1 MMEKSRFERDIA
13 TLRKRNADLNLLRT
27 QFSVHEERSW
37 SVQST
42 STQAQSK
49 VRRLATVR
57 RAASMLH
64 ETLKTAWSCSDT
76 THVRHSIKLCI
87 DCESKE
93 IAGPVTLDMALS
105 SEIAKQQRYAQAQ
118 PTQ

>member
-1 MMEKSRFERDIA
+1 MERGRFERDIA

-27 QFSVHEERSW
+27 QFSVHEKRSW
-37 SVQST
+37 SAQST
-42 STQAQSK
+42 STQVESK

-76 THVRHSIKLCI
+76 THLRHSVKLCV
-87 DCESKE
+87 DCDSKE
-93 IAGPVTLDMALS
+93 NSGPVTLDMAFS
-105 SEIAKQQRYAQAQ
+105 SEVAKQQRYAQAQ
-118 PTQ
+118 LTQ

>member
-27 QFSVHEERSW
+27 HFSIHEKHSW
-37 SVQST
+37 SASSST
-42 STQAQSK
+42 TEAQNK
-49 VRRLATVR
+49 VKRLATVR
-57 RAASMLH
+57 LAASMLH

-76 THVRHSIKLCI
+76 THLRHWVKLCV

-93 IAGPVTLDMALS
+93 NVEPVTLDMAFS
-105 SEIAKQQRYAQAQ
+105 SEVAKQQW
-118 PTQ
+118 